1 MRHLSNLLPVIA
13 TLCAAAFA
21 TPPEASA
28 YSINLTAESSG
39 SWHSDFSGTN
49 SSGVKFFFHWEREG
63 NYENRTYTVTDAAV
77 TGIEAPAGVTDVTL
91 PDEVIFPLKVEEYTV
106 TNRTYAITKAGCPN
120 NHGMEVGNGI
130 KNITIPAT
138 YTVFH
143 VWTGNYENVGRD
155 VETLTFHPA
164 TPPNVSLYDRPVF
177 VIVDQANIA
186 AYREK
191 CDKEEDGW
199 NNHNDFVIPPGAL
212 EATVEIATE
221 APDRLLN
228 TLKGNVTDLR
238 DVCNLKVTG
247 QISSSDMLVFKE
259 LKNIITLDLS
269 ATTMVTERE
278 DKFIRGCGGLQ
289 MLERVTL
296 PACITTIDN
305 EAFSN
310 CPRLKYV
317 NLENITKIN
326 DTAFYQDDVSQM
338 DFSNVEFIGTIA
350 FHSCKT
356 ATYITLPKLTSMN
369 GEAFFGC
376 ENLEEFEAPLL
387 TSVATRTFAGCHNM
401 KSMKLSEKLTGIGHE
416 AFSGTAL
423 TEFIIPK
430 GCSVEAYPFADSKI
444 TTIHL
449 HDNSQ
454 ISDKSFSGMEHLIN
468 LSCYDPFPHDGLL
481 EISSIN
487 TVLYVPEFVLSNYS
501 KNEDYNNFATKLPLP
516 SDLDYIEIKE
526 PLTIDNTEGIA
537 NDADFVLNDP
547 YQSSGRNAIDFI
559 NNSNGELSLGSYTQ
573 NATFRPVR
581 FNDFNLSTDPTS
593 SFISIGKATADA
605 ITVNLDLNEYD
616 EYYNGNTWNFI
627 ALPYNVNVKDI
638 QTPTDALWV
647 VRRYD
652 GKIRAERT
660 DAATQPA
667 WQNVGNDEVME
678 CGKGYILSYQHTS
691 GDSRTFSF
699 PWNLDGTPTGLSNGD
714 VTIPLEYWPVSDQQL
729 KHNESWNLIGNPYN
743 SFFNCRGNIEFE
755 GPITVMTSDRT
766 YLCFSLVDDDY
777 ILRPFEAFFLQ
788 KHDATSDITFRK
800 EGRCTYSAFDDLPKH
815 APAVSTGSGTR
826 AIFNLYAKNDAGS
839 DRTRIVVNEEAEAAY
854 ELSCDAAKFFGE
866 GDAPQLFTT
875 DGDVSYSINER
886 PLGDGSFP
894 VGLSVSAEG
903 LVTISAD
910 SRNADD
916 YTAIMTDNLTGH
928 AFNPMEEECT
938 LFASGSDN
946 ARFTLTIK
954 RTNIGIDETDDLA
967 ESRPEITVNG
977 KTLTVTADGDIS
989 VFTTDGRTVAAGRG
1003 TLTIDNADGIYVV
1016 KAGRHA
1022 SKVMAGK

>member
-1 MRHLSNLLPVIA
+1 MRHLSHLLPVIA

-28 YSINLTAESSG
+28 YSINLTAEG
-39 SWHSDFSGTN
+39 SWHSEFSGTN
-49 SSGVKFFFHWEREG
+49 TSGVKFFFHWEREE
-63 NYENRTYTVTDAAV
+63 NYENRTYTVTDATV

-91 PDEVIFPLKVEEYTV
+91 PDQVVFPSTVGEYTV
-106 TNRTYAITKAGCPN
+106 ANPTYTVTKAGRPN
-120 NHGMEVGNGI
+120 DHGMEVGNGI

-138 YTVFH
+138 YTVCH

-155 VETLTFHPA
+155 VETLTFQPL
-164 TPPNVSLYDRPVF
+164 TPPNVSLYERPVF
-177 VIVDQANIA
+177 VIVDPTNIA
-186 AYREK
+186 AYRAK
-191 CDKEEDGW
+191 CDSEEDGW
-199 NNHNDFVIPPGAL
+199 NNRNDFVIPTGAR

-228 TLKGNVTDLR
+228 TLKEKVTDLR

-259 LKNIITLDLS
+259 LKNLITLDLS

-296 PACITTIDN
+296 PECITTIDN
-305 EAFSN
+305 EAFSD

-317 NLENITKIN
+317 NLENITRIGGY
-326 DTAFYQDDVSQM
+326 AFSYDDVSAM
-338 DFSNVEFIGTIA
+338 DFSNVESIGYRS
-350 FHSCKT
+350 FLFCKT
-356 ATYITLPKLTSMN
+356 AISITLPKLTSM
-369 GEAFFGC
+369 EAYAFGGC
-376 ENLEEFEAPLL
+376 ENLETFSAPLIKSIPPAAFHSCFNL
-387 TSVATRTFAGCHNM
+387 RSVEF
-401 KSMKLSEKLTGIGHE
+401 SDDIIGVGGE
-416 AFSGTAL
+416 AFQHTCL
-423 TEFIIPK
+423 TEFTIPK
-430 GCSVEAYPFADSKI
+430 GCSVGDNPFTGSKI
-444 TTIHL
+444 ETIHF
-449 HDNSQ
+449 HDNS
-454 ISDKSFSGMEHLIN
+454 IIDNRSFSGMEHLVN
-468 LSCYDPFPHDGLL
+468 LYCYDPFPHEGKL

-487 TVLYVPEFVLSNYS
+487 TILYVPEFVLSNYS

-516 SDLDYIEIKE
+516 SDLDYIEIRE
-526 PLTIDNTEGIA
+526 PLTIDNTKGIA
-537 NDADFVLNDP
+537 TGADFVLNDT
-547 YQSSGRNAIDFI
+547 YQSYVRNAIDFI
-559 NNSNGELSLGSYTQ
+559 NNSNGELNLGNFTQ
-573 NATFRPVR
+573 NATFSPVR
-581 FNDFNLSTDPTS
+581 FNDFNLSAEKTS
-593 SFISIGKATADA
+593 SFISDGKVTANA
-605 ITVNLDLNEYD
+605 ITVNLDLNDYS
-616 EYYNGNTWNFI
+616 GNTWNFI
-627 ALPYNVNVKDI
+627 ALPYNVNVNDI
-638 QTPTDALWV
+638 RTPTDALWV

-667 WQNVGNDEVME
+667 WQNVSNDEVME
-678 CGKGYILSYQHTS
+678 CGKGYILSYTHTS

-714 VTIPLEYWPVSDQQL
+714 VTIPLEYWPVSDPQL

-766 YLCFSLVDDDY
+766 YLSFSLVDDDY
-777 ILRPFEAFFLQ
+777 ILRPFEAFFVQ
-788 KHDATSDITFRK
+788 KRDATSDITFRK

-815 APAVSTGSGTR
+815 APAVSSGSGTR

-875 DGDVSYSINER
+875 GDDVSYSINER
-886 PLGDGSFP
+886 PLGDGTFP

-938 LFASGSDN
+938 VFASGSDN
-946 ARFTLTIK
+946 ARFTLTIR
-954 RTNIGIDETDDLA
+954 RTNVGIDETDDLA
-967 ESRPEITVNG
+967 EPRPEITVNG
-977 KTLTVTADGDIS
+977 NTLTVTADGEIS
-989 VFTTDGRTVAAGRG
+989 IFTTDGRTVAAGRG
-1003 TLTIDNADGIYVV
+1003 TLTIDNADGLYVV
-1016 KAGRHA
+1016 KTGRHA
-1022 SKVMAGK
+1022 SKVMTGK